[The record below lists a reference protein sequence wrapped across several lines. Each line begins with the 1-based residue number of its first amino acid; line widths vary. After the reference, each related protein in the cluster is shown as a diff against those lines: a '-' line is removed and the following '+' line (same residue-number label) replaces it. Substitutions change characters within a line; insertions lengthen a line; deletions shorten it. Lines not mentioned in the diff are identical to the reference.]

1 MKCCMCDTDA
11 VVSFGVTK
19 AAAHRYKQAKRTYY
33 AYGHR
38 ETLLVFCDPHFEE
51 AALTWPG
58 LASHPLQPVN
68 RHKTKGMSA
77 ILRVR
82 AKLEEPETRRRVL
95 TLWREA
101 GIADERESA
110 RRDSPT
116 RRGAE
121 RERTIKLLVQMRE
134 LLAKG

>member
-1 MKCCMCDTDA
+1 MKCCLCEADA
-11 VVSFGVTK
+11 VVSFGITK
-19 AAAHRYKQAKRTYY
+19 EAARRYKEAKRTYY

-68 RHKTKGMSA
+68 RHKVKGISA
-77 ILRVR
+77 ITRVR
-82 AKLEEPETRRRVL
+82 QLLEDPKTRQKVL
-95 TLWREA
+95 MMWRQA
-101 GIADERESA
+101 GIADG
-110 RRDSPT
+110 
-116 RRGAE
+116 RRGAGASGRNGPT
-121 RERTIKLLVQMRE
+121 RERTVRLLAQVRE

>member
-1 MKCCMCDTDA
+1 MKCCLCEADA

-19 AAAHRYKQAKRTYY
+19 EAAQRYKEAKRTYY

-68 RHKTKGMSA
+68 RHKTKGLSA
-77 ILRVR
+77 ITRVR
-82 AKLEEPETRRRVL
+82 ALLEDPETRRRVL
-95 TLWREA
+95 MLWRAA
-101 GIADERESA
+101 GIADAGREAGESK
-110 RRDSPT
+110 R
-116 RRGAE
+116 RRGPS
-121 RERTIKLLVQMRE
+121 RERTVRLLAQVRE

>member
-1 MKCCMCDTDA
+1 MKCCMCEADA

-19 AAAHRYKQAKRTYY
+19 EAADRYKQAKRTYY

-38 ETLLVFCDPHFEE
+38 ETLLVFCEGHFEE

-68 RHKTKGMSA
+68 RHKFKGASA
-77 ILRVR
+77 ISRVR
-82 AKLEEPETRRRVL
+82 AKLEDPETRRQVMM
-95 TLWREA
+95 LWRQA
-101 GIADERESA
+101 GIADERQSLARESPS
-110 RRDSPT
+110 RRRS
-116 RRGAE
+116 G
-121 RERTIKLLVQMRE
+121 RERTVRLLAQVRE